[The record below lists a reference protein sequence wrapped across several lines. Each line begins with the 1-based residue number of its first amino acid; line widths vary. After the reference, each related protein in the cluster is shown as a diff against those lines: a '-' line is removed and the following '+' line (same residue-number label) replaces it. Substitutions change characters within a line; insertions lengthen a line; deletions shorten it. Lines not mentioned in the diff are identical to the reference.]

1 MKRKHGIILLVLAV
15 IVAYLYLNRNV
26 REGLE
31 LEKDKKVQK
40 VPEQSKVPIGPTDNN
55 PEPIGPA

>member
-15 IVAYLYLNRNV
+15 IVAYLYLNYNV

-31 LEKDKKVQK
+31 LEKDKKEQK
-40 VPEQSKVPIGPTDNN
+40 VPGQSKVPIGPTDNN

>member
-31 LEKDKKVQK
+31 EEVEEK
-40 VPEQSKVPIGPTDNN
+40 VPDSSKVPIGPKGTD
-55 PEPIGPA
+55 PQPIAPA

>member
-15 IVAYLYLNRNV
+15 IVAYLYLNYNV

-31 LEKDKKVQK
+31 LEKDKKDQK
-40 VPEQSKVPIGPTDNN
+40 VPEQSKVPIGPTGSN

>member
-15 IVAYLYLNRNV
+15 ILAYLYLNRSV

-31 LEKDKKVQK
+31 EAKKAPK
-40 VPEQSKVPIGPTDNN
+40 PSNVPIGP
-55 PEPIGPA
+55 PKVPVEPIAPR